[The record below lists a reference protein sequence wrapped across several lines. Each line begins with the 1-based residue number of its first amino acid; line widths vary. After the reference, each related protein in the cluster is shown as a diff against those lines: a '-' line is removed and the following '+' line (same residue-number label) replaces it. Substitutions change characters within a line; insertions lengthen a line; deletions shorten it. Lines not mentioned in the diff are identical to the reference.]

1 MGVAPALLATLAAGG
16 RVTRLALD
24 LIFPPRCVG
33 CGEFETL
40 LCEVC
45 RADLKPL
52 AEGCRRCGRPDM
64 VSTHHGWCRDCVGR
78 RLGFASAGS
87 AFAYEGV
94 AQELV
99 VALKYGGQKKVAEP
113 MAEAAADVFRRCLAR
128 PGLPIVTWVPSHPA
142 VTRERGYNQA
152 EVLARALACR
162 SEVEHVMPLA
172 RKVKRTA
179 HQQALSREERA
190 ENLAGAFVGFESP
203 VSFGDEAWVMLVD
216 DVFTTGAT
224 SSEVASAITARS
236 GLEVHVF
243 TFARALGEVPCF
255 TD

>member
-99 VALKYGGQKKVAEP
+99 VALKYGGQKQVAEP

-162 SEVEHVMPLA
+162 SEVAHVMPLA

-190 ENLAGAFVGFESP
+190 ENLAGRLSALNRRCPSATKPGFCSSTTSHHRSHQQR
-203 VSFGDEAWVMLVD
+203 VAWPSRLV
-216 DVFTTGAT
+216 
-224 SSEVASAITARS
+224 
-236 GLEVHVF
+236 
-243 TFARALGEVPCF
+243 RALKTRVHFRQSTG
-255 TD
+255 